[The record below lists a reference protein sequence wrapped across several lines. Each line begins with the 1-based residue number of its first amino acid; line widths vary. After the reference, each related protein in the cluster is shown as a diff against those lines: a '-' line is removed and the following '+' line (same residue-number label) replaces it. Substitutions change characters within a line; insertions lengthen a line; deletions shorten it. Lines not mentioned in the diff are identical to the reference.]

1 MNVSW
6 PIYYFVFALF
16 FFVALLLVYLKAAK
30 RWSLF
35 DTPNERSSHKQIT
48 IRGAGV
54 IYLVGIL
61 FYFVLSEFQYA
72 PLLIGALLL
81 GVLSFVDDLK
91 SLSAKLRLAVHFLVI
106 AGFLY
111 SIGLLSINWILPLL
125 FLFFLWFMNAYNFMD
140 GINGIT
146 FLNTASVLVGLIW
159 MNQLEPFVDINLLLI
174 IFLANFV
181 FGIFNFRTK
190 ALCFLGDVGSI
201 PLGFLLIGLTL
212 MLALKM
218 DSINPLVFFMVYM
231 LDSAWTIVQR
241 IVKRQNILKP
251 HRMHLYQLLANEF
264 GIHHLVVASVYFLV
278 QMTINAFYILN
289 ADSLKSS
296 WFFPVAMILF
306 SGVYLCLKMY
316 LLKRI
321 DSEKQIG

>member
-1 MNVSW
+1 MNVNW

-16 FFVALLLVYLKAAK
+16 FFVAILLGYLKAAK
-30 RWSLF
+30 RWALF

-61 FYFVLSEFQYA
+61 FYSVLSEFQYA

-91 SLSAKLRLAVHFLVI
+91 SLSAKLRLALHFIVI
-106 AGFLY
+106 TSFLY
-111 SIGLLSINWILPLL
+111 SLGLLSFNWMLPLL
-125 FLFFLWFMNAYNFMD
+125 FFFFLWFMNAYNFMD

-174 IFLANFV
+174 IFLANLV

-218 DSINPLVFFMVYM
+218 DSINPFIFFVVYM
-231 LDSAWTIVQR
+231 LDSAWTIAQR
-241 IVKRQNILKP
+241 VFQRQNIFKP
-251 HRMHLYQLLANEF
+251 HRMHLYQLLVNEF
-264 GIHHLVVASVYFLV
+264 GIHHLAVASLYFTI
-278 QMTINAFYILN
+278 QMMINVIYIL
-289 ADSLKSS
+289 SLESKLSV
-296 WFFPVAMILF
+296 WFFPTVMILF
-306 SGVYLCLKMY
+306 SILYIRLKLN

-321 DSEKQIG
+321 KRQSSI